1 MTANSPLWER
11 RVTYGSVGGTQA
23 DDLLEFPP
31 RFSLPV
37 VRRARIGH
45 GDARFAHA
53 ATTALSWGIQ
63 KRSGF
68 EVDVEAS
75 PDEVTDGTY
84 VAVGF
89 NTKGIPVVPAG
100 GDRAA
105 VSLGPDGTPLLK
117 PGDSATLRLRVGPVS
132 LDCPVRVIYVVDDPA
147 CKGFA
152 YGTLP
157 GHPGQGEEAFLVE
170 QEEDGSVWLTIRAF
184 SRPAHLGW
192 WLVAPMLRIVQAR
205 MIARY
210 LRALAGPIP
219 KRDEFAPAE
228 RLLTGP
234 VPIPHA
240 ERAAAG

>member
-1 MTANSPLWER
+1 MTGPLWER
-11 RVTYGSVGGTQA
+11 RVTYASVGGTKA

-31 RFSLPV
+31 RGMRPL

-45 GDARFAHA
+45 GDARFAYA

-63 KRSGF
+63 KRSGV
-68 EVDVEAS
+68 EVEVEES
-75 PDEVTDGTY
+75 PPEVTDGTY

-100 GDRAA
+100 GDRIAG
-105 VSLGPDGTPLLK
+105 SIGPDGSPLLK
-117 PGDSATLRLRVGPVS
+117 PGDSASLRRTVGPVAF
-132 LDCPVRVIYVVDDPA
+132 DCPVRVIYVVDDPA

-157 GHPGQGEEAFLVE
+157 GHPERGEEAFLIE
-170 QEEDGSVWLTIRAF
+170 QEEDGSVWFTVKAF
-184 SRPAHLGW
+184 SRPSGLGW
-192 WLVAPMLRIVQAR
+192 WLAAPFLRIVQAR
-205 MIARY
+205 TVGRY

-219 KRDEFAPAE
+219 KRDADRDELP
-228 RLLTGP
+228 G
-234 VPIPHA
+234 IPHA

>member
-1 MTANSPLWER
+1 MTAGTPLWER

-23 DDLLEFPP
+23 EDLLEFPP
-31 RFSLPV
+31 RFSRPR

-53 ATTALSWGIQ
+53 TTTALGWGIQ

-68 EVDVEAS
+68 EVEVEAS
-75 PDEVTDGTY
+75 PAEVTDGTY

-100 GDRAA
+100 GDRIAGS
-105 VSLGPDGTPLLK
+105 VGPDGTRLLK
-117 PGDSATLRLRVGPVS
+117 PGDSATLRLAIGPVS
-132 LDCPVRVIYVVDDPA
+132 LECPVRVIYVVDDPA

-157 GHPGQGEEAFLVE
+157 GHPEHGEEAFLIE
-170 QEEDGSVWLTIRAF
+170 QEEDGSVWLTIKAF
-184 SRPAHLGW
+184 SRPAGIRW
-192 WLVAPMLRIVQAR
+192 WLVSPLMRIVQAR
-205 MIARY
+205 ITAGY

-219 KRDEFAPAE
+219 KRDDS
-228 RLLTGP
+228 GP
-234 VPIPHA
+234 VQIVPTEPGLAADA

>member
-1 MTANSPLWER
+1 MTAGGPLWER

-23 DDLLEFPP
+23 EDLLEFPP
-31 RFSLPV
+31 RFSRPI

-53 ATTALSWGIQ
+53 TTTALSWGIQ

-68 EVDVEAS
+68 EVEVEPS
-75 PDEVTDGTY
+75 PAEITDGTY

-89 NTKGIPVVPAG
+89 NTKGIPVIPAG
-100 GDRAA
+100 GDRIAGS
-105 VSLGPDGTPLLK
+105 VGPDGAPLLK
-117 PGDSATLRLRVGPVS
+117 PGDSATLRLAVGPIS

-157 GHPGQGEEAFLVE
+157 GHPQRGEEAFLIE
-170 QEEDGSVWLTIRAF
+170 QEEDGSVWLTIKAF
-184 SRPAHLGW
+184 SRPAGLGW
-192 WLVAPMLRIVQAR
+192 WLVAPLMRLVQAR
-205 MIARY
+205 IMARY
-210 LRALAGPIP
+210 LRALGGPIP
-219 KRDEFAPAE
+219 KHDD
-228 RLLTGP
+228 T
-234 VPIPHA
+234 VPIPAVPVDPVVAPDA

>member
-1 MTANSPLWER
+1 M
-11 RVTYGSVGGTQA
+11 
-23 DDLLEFPP
+23 
-31 RFSLPV
+31 

-68 EVDVEAS
+68 EVEIEAS
-75 PDEVTDGTY
+75 PAEVTDGTY

-100 GDRAA
+100 GDRLAG
-105 VSLGPDGTPLLK
+105 SLGPDGTALLK
-117 PGDSATLRLRVGPVS
+117 PGDSATLRMSVGPIS

-157 GHPGQGEEAFLVE
+157 GHPARGEEAFLVE
-170 QEEDGSVWLTIRAF
+170 QEEDGSVWLTVKAF
-184 SRPAHLGW
+184 SRPSGLRW
-192 WLVAPMLRIVQAR
+192 WLASPILRVVQAR
-205 MIARY
+205 VTARC

-219 KRDEFAPAE
+219 KPDAPGLEGDSRPEPAA
-228 RLLTGP
+228 L
-234 VPIPHA
+234 PHA
-240 ERAAAG
+240 ERTAAS